1 MTEREDWQ
9 RYSAAMRAIA
19 VTFGTTV
26 NCHPKNNRLA
36 VDFRSAGLNQEQL
49 AALDVIETLVELVSE
64 FQPGFLEQLEPPGQ
78 EHAEGPASEQR
89 SEFSRLRFTN
99 DELPHMEIR
108 ALASIGAGLLER
120 HRGDAKAVRKLARL
134 ATTFDNYRSNETAKA
149 LSILCE
155 EAAGPGYDDTDEIL
169 AELAIRSRCAALGLS
184 FDQAQRIALASGSTL
199 PLALGLDF
207 VTFTP
212 LKPRRWLWMAAQTSS
227 VSYRGLLTPELLLEI
242 LTTGEV
248 PCAFASHVL
257 HLLEEAPIQIVVLAV
272 EQAAQQSG
280 MPIATIWRNVARIAD
295 EMQSRRITASMIYDA
310 K

>member
-9 RYSAAMRAIA
+9 RYSAAMQAIA

-64 FQPGFLEQLEPPGQ
+64 FPPGFLEQFEPPSQ
-78 EHAEGPASEQR
+78 EHAEGTASEQR

-99 DELPHMEIR
+99 DELQHMEIR

-149 LSILCE
+149 LSMLCE

-248 PCAFASHVL
+248 PRAFASHVL

>member
-1 MTEREDWQ
+1 MF
-9 RYSAAMRAIA
+9 S
-19 VTFGTTV
+19 
-26 NCHPKNNRLA
+26 
-36 VDFRSAGLNQEQL
+36 
-49 AALDVIETLVELVSE
+49 VS
-64 FQPGFLEQLEPPGQ
+64 LEQLEPKGKED
-78 EHAEGPASEQR
+78 EHAQGDVSAPR
-89 SEFSRLRFTN
+89 SEFSHLRFTN

-120 HRGDAKAVRKLARL
+120 HRGDAKAARKLARL
-134 ATTFDNYRSNETAKA
+134 ATTFDNYRKNETAKA
-149 LSILCE
+149 LNVLCE
-155 EAAGPGYDDTDEIL
+155 EAAGQDYDDTGEIL
-169 AELAIRSRCAALGLS
+169 AELATRSRCAALGLS

-207 VTFTP
+207 VTFAP

-227 VSYRGLLTPELLLEI
+227 VRYRGLLTPELLLEI

-248 PCAFASHVL
+248 PRGFASHVL

-280 MPIATIWRNVARIAD
+280 LPITTIWRNVAQIAD
-295 EMQSRRITASMIYDA
+295 ELQSQRITASMVGDA